1 MPTPPGIIETRPFT
15 RIWDHLGLT
24 VEDLLAMQ
32 NECFLQLKS
41 APVISG
47 CAGAR
52 KMRFSPR
59 SSGSGKSGALRVIF
73 KYFEQFEIVILI
85 LVYPKGVKE
94 SISSEEKKAIVQAVN
109 VIEFEMAKR
118 FKKISN

>member
-15 RIWDHLGLT
+15 RIWDHLGLK

-52 KMRFSPR
+52 KMRFSPK
-59 SSGSGKSGALRVIF
+59 SIASGKSGALRVVF
-73 KYFEQFEIVILI
+73 KYFEQFQIVIQI

-94 SISSEEKKAIVQAVN
+94 SITSEDKKGIAQAMS
-109 VIEFEMAKR
+109 VIEFELERR
-118 FKKISN
+118 FKRNSV